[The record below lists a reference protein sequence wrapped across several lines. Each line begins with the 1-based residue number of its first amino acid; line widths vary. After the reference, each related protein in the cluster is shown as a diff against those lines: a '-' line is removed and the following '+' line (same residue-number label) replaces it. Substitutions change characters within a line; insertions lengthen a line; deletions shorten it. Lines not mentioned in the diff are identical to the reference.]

1 MSTSFHSE
9 RISEEKNQKEK
20 SSHGGHGVHG
30 GETQPVGAVD
40 RRLENHAPPAAKEL
54 CKRYLPRKIHDDAE
68 DQQATAVVDAL
79 AGDDLNQ
86 DQEDYLDLVS
96 DLVDEYDRATRRQP
110 KEASPIDVLKL
121 LLEQHKVSAREL
133 SRPNQF
139 RTEATVDTERLK
151 PSH

>member
-1 MSTSFHSE
+1 MKTMNKANPFANGIPKTY
-9 RISEEKNQKEK
+9 R
-20 SSHGGHGVHG
+20 
-30 GETQPVGAVD
+30 
-40 RRLENHAPPAAKEL
+40 EL

-68 DQQATAVVDAL
+68 DQEATAIVDAL
-79 AGDDLNQ
+79 AGHDLNE

-133 SRPNQF
+133 SRILGKDESLGSLILTG
-139 RTEATVDTERLK
+139 RRSITVEHSKMLGEHFNVK
-151 PSH
+151 PSVFLGLE